1 MAILVNEEGEPKTME
16 QLSIKLNL
24 VRPSEQSSKKMAH
37 ALYKVKNETLR
48 KLLLNGCLR
57 HDEAQLCYKT
67 APRRFLLVPFTDS
80 IIGADITECL
90 YDEIE
95 RSWDTTDIELFNACL
110 TIMESPMGHKK
121 EVYTEEI
128 LEELLS
134 RYFWDTPDG
143 ILIDI
148 NQVWL
153 DDNTDN
159 LLRPVSYK
167 TIREVPLDNL
177 IRNYGYSQHLKEG
190 RPIQL

>member
-1 MAILVNEEGEPKTME
+1 MAILVNEEGRPKNME
-16 QLSIKLNL
+16 QLSMTLNL
-24 VRPSEQSSKKMAH
+24 ARPSEQNSKKMAH

-57 HDEAQLCYKT
+57 PDEAQLCYKI
-67 APRRFLLVPFTDS
+67 ASRRFLLVPFTDS
-80 IIGADITECL
+80 IIGADITEYL

-143 ILIDI
+143 ILINI

-153 DDNTDN
+153 DANTDV

-167 TIREVPLDNL
+167 VIREVPLDRL

>member
-1 MAILVNEEGEPKTME
+1 ME
-16 QLSIKLNL
+16 QLSMTLNL
-24 VRPSEQSSKKMAH
+24 VRPSEQSNKKMAH

-57 HDEAQLCYKT
+57 PDEAQVCYKT
-67 APRRFLLVPFTDS
+67 ASRRFLLVPFTDS
-80 IIGADITECL
+80 TIGADITECL

-153 DDNTDN
+153 DDNTDD

>member
-1 MAILVNEEGEPKTME
+1 MAILVNEEGGPKTME
-16 QLSIKLNL
+16 QLSITLNL
-24 VRPSEQSSKKMAH
+24 VRPSEQSRKKMAH

-57 HDEAQLCYKT
+57 PDEAQVCYKT

-80 IIGADITECL
+80 TIGADITECL
-90 YDEIE
+90 YDEINHY
-95 RSWDTTDIELFNACL
+95 WTDKEKELFIACL

-153 DDNTDN
+153 DDNTDD
-159 LLRPVSYK
+159 LLRPASYK